1 MNDDPS
7 GGCFVPV
14 MQALFTM
21 VIVGLFVF
29 FGALYLDV
37 ETRKALLAGLAVGGA
52 AAALVWFGGLLSWR
66 RLAFP
71 EPWIPEPAPTRA
83 ERLEPV
89 KVILS
94 AEDGKHQDFIDL
106 PATPDQLI
114 RLAEGLLEG
123 ATLSEAAWTGA
134 GNIFTRAEFAAL
146 RSELIRRKLAFWNNP
161 TTPARGVSLT
171 HSGMKTMRQFAAMA
185 NDAPTMR
192 RPA

>member
-1 MNDDPS
+1 MNDDVG
-7 GGCFVPV
+7 GGCIIPAL
-14 MQALFTM
+14 QAAITGA
-21 VIVGLFVF
+21 IVTAICI
-29 FGALYLDV
+29 FGALYLDI
-37 ETRKALLAGLAVGGA
+37 ETRRAILAGFAIGGA

-71 EPWIPEPAPTRA
+71 EPWIPEPATTRP

-106 PATPDQLI
+106 PASPDQLI
-114 RLAEGLLEG
+114 RLATGLLEG

-146 RSELIRRKLAFWNNP
+146 RSELIRRGLACWNNP
-161 TTPARGVSLT
+161 TTPARGVTLT
-171 HSGMKTMRQFAAMA
+171 RGGQAAMRQFASMA
-185 NDAPTMR
+185 KDAPTMR
-192 RPA
+192 RPT